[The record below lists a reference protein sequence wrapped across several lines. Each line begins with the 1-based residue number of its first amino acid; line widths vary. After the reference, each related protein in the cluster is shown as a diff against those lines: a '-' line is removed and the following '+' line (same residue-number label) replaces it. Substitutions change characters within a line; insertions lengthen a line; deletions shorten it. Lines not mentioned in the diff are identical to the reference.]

1 MGNAKETILLLKALK
16 TAGNIE
22 DWLGELEREMQR
34 SIKRLAEVAAMEC
47 ISQPLRQF
55 VSKSCGQ
62 MALLGLQ
69 IMWTLQCQDALSKA
83 KGNKQI
89 MLDTNKQQLSILQDL
104 SLWCLEDL
112 GTRMNRTKV
121 ETLITIQVHQRDVF
135 ADLTKLFKERK
146 LSNEHDFEWLKQIR
160 FCWNPNSYD
169 THGQGACVIS
179 ICDVDYKYNS
189 EYLGCKERLVITPL
203 TDRCFITLSQA
214 MGMSLGGA
222 PAGPAGTGKTET
234 VKDLGR
240 AVGVFVVVTNCTDQ
254 QRYTDM
260 AKIFKGL
267 CMGGLWG
274 CFDEFNRI
282 ELPVLSVVAQQVLT
296 ITNAKRNRVK
306 HFIFPGDVQE
316 INLNETVGYFITMNP
331 GYAGR
336 QELPENL
343 KVLFRSVSMMV
354 PDREIIIKV
363 KLCSVGYQSFP
374 ELARKF
380 TVLYSLCEQQLSK
393 QKHYDFGLRN
403 ILSVLRTA
411 GQTKRDRMSDPEE
424 LLLMI
429 TLRDMNLSK
438 MVAQDVPLFLSLI
451 SDLFPSLGMPS
462 GSQHGELKSALATVI
477 ENEKLIAHPTWCTK
491 VVQLHETG
499 LVRHGIMVVGPSGSG
514 KSRIISSLQDAL
526 TQTTGV
532 AHKRSRMNP
541 KAIRAEEMF
550 GETDKLS
557 GEWLD
562 GIFATMWS
570 KYNDRNRKDIMWLV
584 CDGPVDALWIENL
597 NSVLDDNKILTLAN
611 GDRIPMTDNVKL
623 MFEVED
629 LRNASPATVSRAG
642 IIFVSESDLDWD
654 PVVQSWLKAKTTGV
668 STIFTSC
675 FLKYVGKCSGPKSF
689 GHLFHF
695 IVKSCKPVVACSR
708 VGIMEGCCNLL
719 DGLLSI
725 SDLSSNAATL
735 AVELEKLFIYA
746 VAWAVGGLLE
756 SDDRVKFTQYLVSL
770 SGNNGC
776 APPISDPK
784 ETIFE
789 FKINPDAMDWERWE
803 APSWEYPTNI
813 EDPDFSKMLVPTMD
827 STRSSY
833 ILTQLHKRKKGALM
847 TGSSGTAKTSTGLMF
862 FDNMTVENMRLK
874 KITFSA
880 ATSPGILQTT
890 IESELDK
897 RGGKSFGPPGGKKMT
912 IFMDDLNMPEKNV
925 WGDQPTLELVRQL
938 VETSAVC
945 FLDKDKRGDLKN
957 IEDLQY
963 ICCMG
968 HPGGGR
974 QDIPNRLKRHF
985 FIFNMIL
992 PSSSVINEIYGQML
1006 GGRFAGMSTGFL
1018 QLVDNLPNVSVML
1031 WNWMRTKM
1039 LPSPSKFHYVF
1050 NLRELSRVFQGVLR
1064 TPRQSVTNSKAFI
1077 SLWRHECDRVFSDK
1091 LTTIQDKA
1099 AFSDQLNIHT
1109 KILLDSLSDPKNL
1122 STSGK
1127 NDPKAKSG
1135 AKPAPTS
1142 PKKAKGGKDDDP
1154 VLSYEDLISVESFWV
1169 DFLRD
1174 DIYDDDGVLIQE
1186 APKIYEIGGTLQ
1198 SLRERVQMFLKKY
1211 NDQYPAKAMS
1221 LILFDDAMR
1230 HLIRISRC
1238 LGMLKGCM
1246 LLVGVGGSGKQSLT
1260 RLASYCAGYS
1270 TFQITLS
1277 KTYNMNSL
1285 MDDLRVLYKACGQ
1298 QGLKTT
1304 FLFTES
1310 EIKDESFLEVIN
1322 SILTTGEVPNLIPK
1336 DELMVMAA
1344 ELRNIAIK
1352 TPNFIETPDNLV
1364 KFFIDRVRSNL
1375 HIVLCMSPVSAKF
1388 PERARRFPGIIAG
1401 CTIDWFLA
1409 WPKEALVAVSSGFI
1423 EKIALDCTPEVR
1435 SSVS

>member
-1 MGNAKETILLLKALK
+1 M
-16 TAGNIE
+16 
-22 DWLGELEREMQR
+22 
-34 SIKRLAEVAAMEC
+34 
-47 ISQPLRQF
+47 
-55 VSKSCGQ
+55 
-62 MALLGLQ
+62 
-69 IMWTLQCQDALSKA
+69 
-83 KGNKQI
+83 
-89 MLDTNKQQLSILQDL
+89 
-104 SLWCLEDL
+104 
-112 GTRMNRTKV
+112 
-121 ETLITIQVHQRDVF
+121 
-135 ADLTKLFKERK
+135 
-146 LSNEHDFEWLKQIR
+146 
-160 FCWNPNSYD
+160 
-169 THGQGACVIS
+169 
-179 ICDVDYKYNS
+179 
-189 EYLGCKERLVITPL
+189 
-203 TDRCFITLSQA
+203 
-214 MGMSLGGA
+214 
-222 PAGPAGTGKTET
+222 
-234 VKDLGR
+234 
-240 AVGVFVVVTNCTDQ
+240 
-254 QRYTDM
+254 
-260 AKIFKGL
+260 
-267 CMGGLWG
+267 
-274 CFDEFNRI
+274 
-282 ELPVLSVVAQQVLT
+282 LSVVAQQVLT

-306 HFIFPGDVQE
+306 SFMFPGDAQE

-363 KLCSVGYQSFP
+363 KLCSVGYQNFP

-380 TVLYSLCEQQLSK
+380 TVLYNLCEQQLSK

-462 GSQHGELKSALATVI
+462 GSQHGELKNALVTII
-477 ENEKLIAHPTWCTK
+477 ENEKLIPHPTWCTK
-491 VVQLHETG
+491 VVQLYETN
-499 LVRHGIMVVGPSGSG
+499 LVRHGIMVVGPSGAG
-514 KSRIISSLQDAL
+514 KSRIISCLQDSL

-570 KYNDRNRKDIMWLV
+570 KYNDRNRKDIMWLI

-642 IIFVSESDLDWD
+642 IIFVSESDLDWE
-654 PVVQSWLKAKTTGV
+654 PVVQSWLKIKTPNLSSV
-668 STIFTSC
+668 FTTC
-675 FLKYVGKCSGPKSF
+675 FSKYVGTCSGPKSF

-695 IVKSCKPVVACSR
+695 ILKSCKPVVSCSR
-708 VGIMEGCCNLL
+708 IGIMEGCCNLL
-719 DGLLSI
+719 DGLLSV
-725 SDLSSNAATL
+725 SDLSSNSATL
-735 AVELEKLFIYA
+735 AIELEKLFIYA
-746 VAWAVGGLLE
+746 VTWAVGGLLE
-756 SDDRVKFTQYLVSL
+756 SDDRVKFTQYIVGIC
-770 SGNNGC
+770 GNNGC

-789 FKINPDAMDWERWE
+789 FKINTDAMDWERWE

-833 ILTQLHKRKKGALM
+833 IVHQLHKRKKGVLM
-847 TGSSGTAKTSTGLMF
+847 TGSSGTAKTSTALMF
-862 FDNMTVENMRLK
+862 FDDMTVENMRVK

-890 IESELDK
+890 IEAELDK

-912 IFMDDLNMPEKNV
+912 IFMDDLNMPEKNK
-925 WGDQPTLELVRQL
+925 WGDQPTLELIRQL
-938 VETSAVC
+938 VETSGIC

-992 PSSSVINEIYGQML
+992 PSSNVINEIYGQML
-1006 GGRFAGMSTGFL
+1006 GGRFNGASTATL
-1018 QLVDNLPNVSVML
+1018 SVVDNLPNISVSL

-1064 TPRQSVTNSKAFI
+1064 TPRQSVTNSRDLV

-1099 AFSDQLNIHT
+1099 SFSDQLNLHT
-1109 KILLDSLSDPKNL
+1109 KKLLDSLSLAPPSSPKGKVDPKPKGA
-1122 STSGK
+1122 GK
-1127 NDPKAKSG
+1127 SASSSKKS
-1135 AKPAPTS
+1135 S
-1142 PKKAKGGKDDDP
+1142 KGQKDDEP
-1154 VLSYEDLISVESFWV
+1154 PLIYEEIIKEESFWV

-1174 DIYDDDGVLIQE
+1174 DLFDEEGVLVQE
-1186 APKIYEIGGTLQ
+1186 APKIYELGGSLQ

-1211 NDQYPAKAMS
+1211 NDQYPAKAMN
-1221 LILFDDAMR
+1221 LVLFDDAMR

-1238 LGMLKGCM
+1238 IGMLKGCM

-1260 RLASYCAGYS
+1260 RLASYCAGYN

-1285 MDDLRVLYKACGQ
+1285 MDDLRVMYKACGQ

-1344 ELRNIAIK
+1344 ELRQIAMK
-1352 TPNFIETPDNLV
+1352 TIPNFVETPDNLV

-1375 HIVLCMSPVSAKF
+1375 HIILCMSPVSAKF

-1423 EKIALDCTPEVR
+1423 DKVAIDCTPEVKE
-1435 SSVS
+1435 SVSTEMNLCNQFV